1 MVFLVRDNLYPVRVF
16 NCDILSSPQNSLFSS
31 IVASFIIEIYKTLLP
46 DRGQQTVGLLTQ
58 LVSQSSTPQPTSPAN
73 LDNQPFEPPPI
84 AIRVNIVLFLS
95 FFLSI
100 MSAVACALI
109 RQWCNEYMKNAYP
122 RAAPHECGHVRTYL
136 FQGLDQFQ
144 MRRVMYGT
152 HVLLHISVFLF
163 FWALSDFFYTVH
175 NSVGAVSRYCLVVSL
190 VVYLA
195 FSISPLIFV
204 NSPFI
209 TPLTHPL
216 GAIRMRLLYFFR
228 AILWHL
234 LRWRDHSKR
243 IPFPSFSEMR
253 FDRARLIL
261 RSTKNRKADLER
273 YAMKWLF
280 TENDFSDRDMDK
292 FLEGLPGYMSS
303 RHTEQNNLDNIIT
316 KPILERIRR
325 HLLTCATSSELS
337 EEESIARVL
346 CCVESPRLVLRRT
359 IESDQYQYP
368 SDPDN
373 EDLNPE
379 KTYVEDII
387 CTLQSL
393 CEREEKDPVIA
404 LRAPCVRGLAF
415 HVLLTQ
421 ITHSHAN
428 TTSDRPF
435 PISLIPLYTL
445 FFRDDSESAM
455 QRLEERRIS
464 GEDGK
469 RMWKILLSDG
479 PLVNLTM
486 LAEAIHLVENAPPES
501 LSFCWTTL
509 DMLVKQLG
517 ITRSE
522 ASDDTQRRFNYVHRR
537 TRMCVREKDQGF
549 HISPLLDA
557 LDTVARGR
565 RLSMAFSGHPQYH
578 SRADVVFGKEHLRN
592 SDLLNAFARC
602 LPDYIARLSPPEKR
616 MKFMEDI
623 VCNDDLW
630 TSLQVNLWNAQ
641 RSDRPTPDK
650 LRVFEDCCSVLDV
663 VFSSLEGSAKVD
675 WRVPEFGSLVQHL
688 ELFITHSL
696 QGSFMG
702 RATSFRIGVIRA
714 RCCKALLTQ
723 FFNDVQREGTLFFR
737 SQWDVTSLA
746 RLFWTLG
753 TGDAN
758 DAEFWKSYI
767 NGGHVGAEFTTKAC
781 EAMDQAIL
789 DGPLMIF
796 YKLGRLAT
804 TAVPSHGSGLEDKDL
819 EKVWELHKDMIQDQ
833 RLPLN
838 RASDQV
844 WERLRGLRA
853 HVDHLC
859 CKMSGDDGDRL
870 QPLLEMIDDVLSLA
884 PGPKE
889 LRSSEPAE
897 GRGPVT
903 ASWPLRQQYDSFNL
917 NRSSLDSGAT
927 AVNEGRSP
935 TLDTG
940 NKDNIGGASSWFVS
954 GVSPLTWP
962 SGHSVDRATD
972 NQGAIP
978 FGLASPYPARPNLA
992 PVGSVDSILGAFPL
1006 SASPVYSYFSDI
1018 GDTGP
1023 SYASPHYPHLMRSAS
1038 GLNLF
1043 RQSIATRLG
1052 SGIRQTSPI
1061 SSPDP
1066 TTRYSPPGPSD
1077 AGQSGRSPS
1086 HNSEVSEDE

>member
-1 MVFLVRDNLYPVRVF
+1 MISYHP
-16 NCDILSSPQNSLFSS
+16 PQNSLFSS

-46 DRGQQTVGLLTQ
+46 DRSQQTVNLLSQ
-58 LVSQSSTPQPTSPAN
+58 LVSQSNTPQPTSPAN
-73 LDNQPFEPPPI
+73 LANQPFEPPLI

-100 MSAVACALI
+100 MSAVASALI

-136 FQGLDQFQ
+136 FQGLDRFQ

-175 NSVGAVSRYCLVVSL
+175 ILVGAVSRYCLVVSL

-216 GAIRMRLLYFFR
+216 GAIRMRLLYSFR
-228 AILWHL
+228 AMLWHL

-243 IPFPSFSEMR
+243 IPFPSFKEMR

-261 RSTKNRKADLER
+261 RSTKNRTADLER

-280 TENDFSDRDMDK
+280 TEKDFSDLDMDK

-303 RHTEQNNLDNIIT
+303 RHTEESNLDNIIT

-359 IESDQYQYP
+359 IESDQYP
-368 SDPDN
+368 SDPNN
-373 EDLNPE
+373 EDLNSQ
-379 KTYVEDII
+379 KTYIEDII
-387 CTLQSL
+387 YTLQFL
-393 CEREEKDPVIA
+393 CEREEKDPGIA

-421 ITHSHAN
+421 IAQSHAN

-445 FFRDDSESAM
+445 FFQDDSDSII
-455 QRLEERRIS
+455 QRLEERTRRIS

-469 RMWKILLSDG
+469 RMWKILLADG

-486 LAEAIHLVENAPPES
+486 FAEAIHLVEHAPPES
-501 LSFCWTTL
+501 LSLCWRTL

-522 ASDDTQRRFNYVHRR
+522 ASDDTQRRFNSVHGR
-537 TRMCVREKDQGF
+537 TRECVREKDQGF
-549 HISPLLDA
+549 HISPLLGA

-565 RLSMAFSGHPQYH
+565 RLSVAFSGHPEYH
-578 SRADVVFGKEHLRN
+578 SRADIVFGKEHLRN

-602 LPDYIARLSPPEKR
+602 LPDYIAGLSPPENR
-616 MKFMEDI
+616 ENLMKFMEDI
-623 VCNDDLW
+623 VCKDDLW

-641 RSDRPTPDK
+641 RSPRPTPDK

-663 VFSSLEGSAKVD
+663 VFSSLEDSTKVD

-688 ELFITHSL
+688 ELFITNCL

-702 RATSFRIGVIRA
+702 RATSFRIGIIRA
-714 RCCKALLTQ
+714 RCCKALLAQ
-723 FFNDVQREGTLFFR
+723 FFDDVKREGTIFFR

-767 NGGHVGAEFTTKAC
+767 NGGHVEADSEFTTRAC

-796 YKLGRLAT
+796 YRLGRLAT
-804 TAVPSHGSGLEDKDL
+804 TAVPFHGSGLEDKDL
-819 EKVWELHKDMIQDQ
+819 EKVWELHKNMIEDQ

-838 RASDQV
+838 RASNQV
-844 WERLRGLRA
+844 WEKLRGLRA

-859 CKMSGDDGDRL
+859 GKMSGEGGDRL
-870 QPLLEMIDDVLSLA
+870 QPLLEMIDDVLSLT

-889 LRSSEPAE
+889 LSSSEPAE

-903 ASWPLRQQYDSFNL
+903 AAWPLRQQHDSVNL
-917 NRSSLDSGAT
+917 NRSSLDSGTT

-935 TLDTG
+935 TLNTG
-940 NKDNIGGASSWFVS
+940 SKDNFGGAGFLVCIRSFA
-954 GVSPLTWP
+954 
-962 SGHSVDRATD
+962 VD
-972 NQGAIP
+972 
-978 FGLASPYPARPNLA
+978 
-992 PVGSVDSILGAFPL
+992 V
-1006 SASPVYSYFSDI
+1006 
-1018 GDTGP
+1018 
-1023 SYASPHYPHLMRSAS
+1023 
-1038 GLNLF
+1038 
-1043 RQSIATRLG
+1043 ATR
-1052 SGIRQTSPI
+1052 
-1061 SSPDP
+1061 
-1066 TTRYSPPGPSD
+1066 
-1077 AGQSGRSPS
+1077 AFC
-1086 HNSEVSEDE
+1086 